1 MILPWSRVL
10 VVSVQRYRSFAEF
23 WPFYLG
29 QHRKRL
35 TRRLHFIGTD
45 VAFVAVLY
53 AAWKRDP
60 WFLLIGLVGAYGMAW
75 IAHFVI
81 ERNRPA
87 TFQYPLWSFAADWKM
102 WAFMWTGRLD
112 RELRTHGVDP

>member
-1 MILPWSRVL
+1 LG
-10 VVSVQRYRSFAEF
+10 SFREF

-35 TRRLHFIGTD
+35 TRRLHFAGTEL
-45 VAFVAVLY
+45 ALAAVIL
-53 AAWKRDP
+53 AAWHRDP
-60 WFLLIGLVGAYGMAW
+60 RMLLIGLVGAYGLAW
-75 IAHFVI
+75 VGHFFV

-102 WAFMWTGRLD
+102 WALMLTGRLD
-112 RELRTHGVDP
+112 GELRRHGIGDRHSG